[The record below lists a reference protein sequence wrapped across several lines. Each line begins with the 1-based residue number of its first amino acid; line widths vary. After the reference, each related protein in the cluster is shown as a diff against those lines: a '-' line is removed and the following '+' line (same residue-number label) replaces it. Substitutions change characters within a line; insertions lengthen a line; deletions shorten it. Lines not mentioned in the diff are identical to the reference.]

1 MSEPDPYYNTT
12 GLGDE
17 ALAERIAQAETQEER
32 IRLYFEARPQ
42 LHLTPFEI
50 QEKVLPQTPV
60 TSVRRAITNLT
71 EQGTLRKT
79 DHMKDGRYGQPNHT
93 WTLAAGEG
101 EQIALFTQ
109 TPENSPSQSHDQPHE

>member
-1 MSEPDPYYNTT
+1 MSEEQAYYDTT

-17 ALAERIAQAETQEER
+17 ALAERIEQAETQEDR

-50 QEKVLPQTPV
+50 QERLFPETPV
-60 TSVRRAITNLT
+60 TSVRRAVTNLT
-71 EQGTLRKT
+71 EEGTLRKT
-79 DHMKDGRYGQPNHT
+79 SHMKDGRYGQPNHT
-93 WTLAAGEG
+93 WTLAGDPG

-109 TPENSPSQSHDQPHE
+109 TTENSPSQSHE